1 MVHKHTQPTNI
12 KKIQKYTS
20 TQEEHIENKKRNGN
34 SKAHQIPVLSKASQ
48 SFPKIKIQQQQ
59 QH

>member
-20 TQEEHIENKKRNGN
+20 TQEEHIEKKRNGN

-48 SFPKIKIQQQQ
+48 SFPKKNILQQQ

>member
-48 SFPKIKIQQQQ
+48 SFPK
-59 QH
+59 